1 MVNSCKPGLDLVF
14 SALANPLRRDVLRRL
29 AQRAR
34 TMSELAT
41 DHRVS
46 LPAVSRHVKVL
57 EQAGLLRRR
66 REGRRHRFSLSIP
79 AMDLARGWL
88 DEAAALGVA
97 TAFPRLHVAGR
108 ARILARGMPTRP
120 IPTFRRRLDWSRR
133 RPAGGRAGERK
144 KTWPK

>member
-1 MVNSCKPGLDLVF
+1 MVNSRKPPLDLVF

-29 AQRAR
+29 AQRGR
-34 TMSELAT
+34 TMSELAA

-97 TAFPRLHVAGR
+97 PAFTRPHVAGR
-108 ARILARGMPTRP
+108 ASILARGMPTRP

-133 RPAGGRAGERK
+133 RRAGAS
-144 KTWPK
+144 

>member
-1 MVNSCKPGLDLVF
+1 MVNRSKPSLNLVF
-14 SALANPLRRDVLRRL
+14 SALANPLRRDVLSRL

-34 TMSELAT
+34 TMTELAA

-57 EQAGLLRRR
+57 EQAGLLWRR

-97 TAFPRLHVAGR
+97 PAFTWPHVAGR
-108 ARILARGMPTRP
+108 ASNLARGMPTRP
-120 IPTFRRRLDWSRR
+120 IPTFRRRLDLSQRR
-133 RPAGGRAGERK
+133 RAGAS
-144 KTWPK
+144 

>member
-1 MVNSCKPGLDLVF
+1 MVNSRKPSLDLVF

-34 TMSELAT
+34 TMSELAA

-57 EQAGLLRRR
+57 ERAGLLRRR

-97 TAFPRLHVAGR
+97 PAFTRPHVAGR
-108 ARILARGMPTRP
+108 APILARGMPTRP

-133 RPAGGRAGERK
+133 RRAGAS
-144 KTWPK
+144 

>member
-1 MVNSCKPGLDLVF
+1 MVNRSKPSLNLVF
-14 SALANPLRRDVLRRL
+14 SALANPLRRDVLSRL

-34 TMSELAT
+34 TMTELAA
-41 DHRVS
+41 DHCVS

-97 TAFPRLHVAGR
+97 PAFTRPHVAGR
-108 ARILARGMPTRP
+108 ASNLARGMPTRP

-133 RPAGGRAGERK
+133 RRAGAS
-144 KTWPK
+144 